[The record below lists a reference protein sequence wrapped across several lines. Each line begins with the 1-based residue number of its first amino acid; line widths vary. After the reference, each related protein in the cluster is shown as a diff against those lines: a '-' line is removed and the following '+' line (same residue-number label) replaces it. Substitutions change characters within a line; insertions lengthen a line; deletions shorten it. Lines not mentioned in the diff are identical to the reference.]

1 MVGGVATCGRAGGGG
16 AGGDG
21 RGAEKDEGA
30 GVELSV
36 AGAEPASSALAV
48 VGGDPG
54 EGKAGGSG
62 GVEGVIWV
70 LAKITSGSRSKTKI
84 TALGWV
90 G

>member
-1 MVGGVATCGRAGGGG
+1 MQQWACGLCGRAEGNGASGGEGG
-16 AGGDG
+16 VLEDDDAAGSLDG
-21 RGAEKDEGA
+21 
-30 GVELSV
+30 
-36 AGAEPASSALAV
+36 ASSALAV

-54 EGKAGGSG
+54 EGKAGGLG
-62 GVEGVIWV
+62 GAEGVIWV